1 MGASSMGTLPFAAL
15 VVGLLCLA
23 VGAAEGTELTKETV
37 EAFDRYVRLT
47 ESRIDADMRRA
58 AAFLWVDTQPERLR
72 QQVYAE
78 IKNGGTVVER
88 METRDAG
95 REIEFPGGMIHH
107 WVATA
112 FVPGVTLPQVLKLS
126 QDYNSYQKIYG
137 PDIQRSKLLGRNGD
151 DFKVSLR
158 YYKKTLVTVVLN
170 TESDVRYF
178 LLGERRAHTRSR
190 STRIAQVDNA
200 DTPEERER
208 PVGND
213 SGYLWRLYI
222 YWTFDER
229 DGGVYLQ
236 SETVAL
242 TRNIPFAFRWLV
254 GPLVSRIPR
263 ETLRATL
270 TATRNALVERRGS
283 F

>member
-1 MGASSMGTLPFAAL
+1 M
-15 VVGLLCLA
+15 
-23 VGAAEGTELTKETV
+23 
-37 EAFDRYVRLT
+37 
-47 ESRIDADMRRA
+47 
-58 AAFLWVDTQPERLR
+58 
-72 QQVYAE
+72 
-78 IKNGGTVVER
+78 
-88 METRDAG
+88 
-95 REIEFPGGMIHH
+95 
-107 WVATA
+107 ATA
-112 FVPGVTLPQVLKLS
+112 FISGVTLSDVLKLS
-126 QDYNSYQKIYG
+126 QNYDNYQNIYR
-137 PDIQRSKLLGRNGD
+137 PDIERSKLVARNGD
-151 DFKVSLR
+151 DFKVHLR
-158 YYKKTLVTVVLN
+158 YHKKTLVTVVLN

-178 LLGERRAHTRSR
+178 QLSDRRAHTRSR

-200 DTPEERER
+200 GTPAERER

-222 YWTFDER
+222 YWRFEER

-270 TATRNALVERRGS
+270 SATRNALLARSGPP
-283 F
+283 